1 MNYKAILPETHIGN
15 GKHYD
20 NKAQIKCYIV
30 VAKVN
35 GQYVKYV
42 EPVTVRVWKNA
53 RAERVYASIWVQHTT
68 LCAGTG
74 YAGGGGGGYDKTS
87 AAIESAIESAGIC
100 IKSSE
105 TGLDADIAGRGDS
118 ATRDA
123 LEAIAKALG
132 YDDIH
137 IVTA

>member
-1 MNYKAILPETHIGN
+1 MNYKAILPETRINN
-15 GKHYD
+15 GKHYV
-20 NKAQIKCYIV
+20 NKALLKCYIV

-42 EPVTVRVWKNA
+42 EPVTVRVWKNKGA
-53 RAERVYASIWVQHTT
+53 QRVYASIWAQHTT
-68 LCAGTG
+68 LCSGTG
-74 YAGGGGGGYDKTS
+74 YAGGYGYDKHS
-87 AAIESAIESAGIC
+87 VAIGRAIESAGIR

-105 TGLDADIAGRGDS
+105 TGLDADIGGRGDS

-132 YDDIH
+132 FDDIH
-137 IVTA
+137 IVAA

>member
-1 MNYKAILPETHIGN
+1 MNYKAILPETRINN
-15 GKHYD
+15 GEHYT

-30 VAKVN
+30 VAMR
-35 GQYVKYV
+35 GGEYA

-74 YAGGGGGGYDKTS
+74 FAGGGGYDKTS
-87 AAIESAIESAGIC
+87 AAIGAAIESAGIC

-105 TGLDADIAGRGDS
+105 TGLDADIGGRGDS
-118 ATRDA
+118 AIRDA
-123 LEAIAKALG
+123 LEAISKALG
-132 YDDIH
+132 FDDIH